1 MLGSPRRVDA
11 LLPKAWPRLVRSAV
25 VHAISMSNVVFTVTR
40 SHAENHFNARVR
52 IQAENDRLR
61 REVALLNEELRIK
74 DARMDRM
81 PPQRRPHYP
90 PMERLAILELRAA
103 RGWSLA
109 QTARRLLV
117 TPLTVVSWIK
127 RLNDE
132 GPDALVQLREP
143 VNRFP
148 EFVRYVVREL
158 KVHCP
163 SLGSRRIARL
173 LARAGLHLGA
183 TTVRRMLRPAPKPVP
198 GSVRRRASRIVTA
211 KRPNHVWHADL
222 TSVPISLGYGISWWP
237 FALPQRWPFCWWIA
251 VAVDH
256 FSRRA
261 LAAAVFKS
269 EPAASDLTHLLN
281 RLCRSL
287 RCSPAHLI
295 ADQGTQ
301 FTADAFRLWCRR
313 RGIQQRFGAVGKYG
327 SIAVVE
333 RFIHSMKNEC
343 TRAILVPFSTA
354 VFERE
359 IHHYV
364 LWFNENRPHERL
376 GARTPDEIYFGRMPT
391 ARQPRYEPRSCWPRR
406 SPCAKPHALIR
417 GRPGAVVELRVGY
430 RAGRKHLPLVT
441 LKRVA

>member
-1 MLGSPRRVDA
+1 MLSSAKHLGV
-11 LLPKAWPRLVRSAV
+11 LLPKGWARHVRSAV

-40 SHAENHFNARVR
+40 GHAENHFNARVR

-61 REVALLNEELRIK
+61 REVSLLNEELRIK
-74 DARMDRM
+74 DARMERI

-117 TPLTVVSWIK
+117 TPLTVTSWTK
-127 RLNDE
+127 RLDDE
-132 GPDALVQLREP
+132 GAAGLIQLREP

-173 LARAGLHLGA
+173 FARAGLHLGA
-183 TTVRRMLRPAPKPVP
+183 TTVRRMLQPAPKRAPVAF
-198 GSVRRRASRIVTA
+198 RRSTPRIVTA

-222 TSVPISLGYGISWWP
+222 TTVPTSLGYGTSWLP
-237 FALPQRWPFCWWIA
+237 FALPLRWPFCWWIA

-256 FSRRA
+256 FSRRIMG
-261 LAAAVFKS
+261 AAIFKS
-269 EPAASDLTHLLN
+269 EPSASDLTSFLG
-281 RLCRSL
+281 RVCGRR
-287 RCSPAHLI
+287 RCWPAHLI
-295 ADQGTQ
+295 TDHGTQ
-301 FTADAFRLWCRR
+301 FTADTFRLWCRR
-313 RGIQQRFGAVGKYG
+313 RGIRQRFGAVGKYG
-327 SIAVVE
+327 SIAVIE
-333 RFIHSMKNEC
+333 RFIRSVKNEC

-364 LWFNENRPHERL
+364 LWFNENRPHERF
-376 GARTPDEIYFGRMPT
+376 GARTPDEIYFGRMPA
-391 ARQPRYEPRSCWPRR
+391 ARKPRYEPRSCWPRR